1 MADKVV
7 DIAVQRR
14 DETRAPLTSIRA
26 PLDQT
31 FIRHPHKDT
40 AVKPS
45 NSNLGGNRPPS
56 WVEVEVSVSQ
66 EGESRA
72 LRGLLWCLSRRGRR

>member
-14 DETRAPLTSIRA
+14 DETRAPLTSIRGPLSIRA

-40 AVKPS
+40 AVKPA

-72 LRGLLWCLSRRGRR
+72 LRGLL